1 MSLPANRGGAMLL
14 GPRFFTNDGTPY
26 TRLGVFYG
34 TCEKETFKLE
44 PGREGVVGYPENVA
58 LFGDR
63 GASADVR
70 GPTLQFGKL
79 TVSILANGVPKT
91 FTIMRSESFFGAAML
106 RLNFPCSPIF
116 ERDGRRY
123 CNDRSEAEGVVEL
136 AGESIAQVWPGRV
149 VDSEGTLY
157 RVYGPAVEVF
167 SGPHRGLKAT
177 FDDSDVI
184 SVAGTPEILF
194 VLTATKLRVLNVLSG
209 QVSGLLLLEQGL
221 EPILLRTR
229 GNRVLLHSA
238 LFSPLRR
245 EIRQYQSALSG
256 ISEVEAPRTLSLF
269 SGVNSK
275 GVVWQCPDD
284 DSVVFS
290 DLLARSEDRILQDR
304 PGVSVGSE
312 DNSTLIA
319 GNLGSRAAFC
329 PVWDADG
336 TVRFVGVS
344 GLGALEDEKVSQCYE
359 NLVVLRGRSFT
370 VAVDLRQ
377 FL

>member
-1 MSLPANRGGAMLL
+1 MLL

-26 TRLGVFYG
+26 TRLGVVYG
-34 TCEKETFKLE
+34 TCERETFKLE

-58 LFGDR
+58 LFGDQ
-63 GASADVR
+63 GASADVSI
-70 GPTLQFGKL
+70 PTTQFGKL
-79 TVSILANGVPKT
+79 SVSILANGVPKS
-91 FTIMRSESFFGAAML
+91 FTITRTEAAFGTAML
-106 RLNFPCSPIF
+106 RLTFPCSPIF
-116 ERDGRRY
+116 DRESRRY

-136 AGESIAQVWPGRV
+136 AGESIVQRWPGRL

-157 RVYGPAVEVF
+157 RVEGSQVEVF
-167 SGPHRGLKAT
+167 SGLHRGLKAT
-177 FDDSDVI
+177 FDDSDIV
-184 SVAGTPEILF
+184 SVAGTPENLF
-194 VLTATKLRVLNVLSG
+194 VVTATKLRVLNLLSG
-209 QVSGLLLLEQGL
+209 QTQGPLPLEQGT
-221 EPILLRTR
+221 EPTLLRAR
-229 GNRVLLHSA
+229 GSRALLHSS
-238 LFSPLRR
+238 LSSPPRR
-245 EIRQYQSALSG
+245 EIREYRTSPSA
-256 ISEVEAPRTLSLF
+256 ISQVGSPRTLSLF
-269 SGVNSK
+269 SGVNAQ

-290 DLLARSEDRILQDR
+290 DLLAGSEDRIIQDR
-304 PGVSVGSE
+304 PGVSIGSE
-312 DNSTLIA
+312 DNPTLIA

-329 PVWDADG
+329 PVWGADG